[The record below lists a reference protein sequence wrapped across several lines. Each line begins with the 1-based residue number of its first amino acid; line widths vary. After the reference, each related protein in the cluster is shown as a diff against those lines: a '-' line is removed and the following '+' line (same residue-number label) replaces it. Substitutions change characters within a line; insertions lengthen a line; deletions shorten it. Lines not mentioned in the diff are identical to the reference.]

1 MYVILM
7 ARPLVLMTHAIMRP
21 ASASVYQTSL
31 VFSVTSAPM
40 DSGTWAAV
48 RVVRSAI
55 VVERARLRPPAI
67 RCVNQQV
74 IIEGAFSV

>member
-1 MYVILM
+1 
-7 ARPLVLMTHAIMRP
+7 MTIP
-21 ASASVYQTSL
+21 PDTSVYQTSL

-55 VVERARLRPPAI
+55 VVERARLRPLAI